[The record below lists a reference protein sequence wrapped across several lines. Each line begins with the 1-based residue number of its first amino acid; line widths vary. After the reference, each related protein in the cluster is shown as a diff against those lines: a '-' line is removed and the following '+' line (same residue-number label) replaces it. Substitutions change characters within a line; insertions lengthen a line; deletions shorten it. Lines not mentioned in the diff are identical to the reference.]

1 MFLSVARP
9 TTPQNTPRTTRFR
22 YFAHR
27 KLPAITAPRD
37 AFPVLPEEEPCR
49 SDRESS
55 VLVAGLPLAPSACPT
70 HLTPRVA
77 REYLCL
83 WHHRPGGLSFFRRCR
98 RVVLRALRLQIG
110 RASCRERVEIS

>member
-77 REYLCL
+77 REYLC
-83 WHHRPGGLSFFRRCR
+83 R
-98 RVVLRALRLQIG
+98 RVVLRALRLPAPFPPR
-110 RASCRERVEIS
+110 RADR

>member
-9 TTPQNTPRTTRFR
+9 TTSQNTPRTTRFR
-22 YFAHR
+22 CFAHR

-37 AFPVLPEEEPCR
+37 ASPVHLEEEPCK
-49 SDRESS
+49 SGRESS
-55 VLVAGLPLAPSACPT
+55 VLVAGLPLAPSAGPT

-83 WHHRPGGLSFFRRCR
+83 WHHRPGGLSFCRRCR
-98 RVVLRALRLQIG
+98 RVVLRALRPPEPFLPPL
-110 RASCRERVEIS
+110 AD